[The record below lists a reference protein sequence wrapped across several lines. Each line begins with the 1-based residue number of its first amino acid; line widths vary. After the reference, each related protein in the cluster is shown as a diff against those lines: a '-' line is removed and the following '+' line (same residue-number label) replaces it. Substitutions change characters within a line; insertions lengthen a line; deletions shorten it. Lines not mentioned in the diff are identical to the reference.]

1 MRALLLLQLPQLLP
15 GCRLRPLDR
24 SRLRPFL
31 LLLALGC
38 CTTTRAQTTTTG
50 WSDRFT
56 AFWNVPSE
64 RCHGRYDVAMPLR
77 EYHIVHN
84 AGFRFRGDQVVL
96 FYEYQSGLFPYFEG
110 YNASRPVNGGLPQKV
125 DISAHLSI
133 LEDQILT
140 HIPDE
145 NFNGPAVLDV
155 EEWRPMY
162 HLNWGRK
169 SVYKLESVRLVR
181 DRYPSISEK
190 SARIVAEEE
199 FNRAAKKLLTLSL
212 QLARR
217 LRPNAKWSMYGFPYC
232 NYDAGARGELRC
244 SANYAKHNDRLR
256 WLTAEFT
263 ALSPSIYLDASANNT
278 AANYR
283 YIYAVLSEARRIAEE
298 SSPPPPVIP
307 YTKFEYNPYEH
318 EVEKHIYY
326 SKRDLCNSLKLSSD
340 LGAAGVLVWST
351 DRTMT
356 RERCHTIRANVA
368 HSFGPAADLVRR
380 RANRCALEQCSGNGR
395 CILKRPAEMCTF
407 RMPQEDYECACD
419 ASYYGA
425 ACERMHH
432 LVDAETSTAQDSGSG
447 SGSGSGTGTTEEP
460 EGSSVAFVQ
469 AKGDYEEQDEDPLAG
484 KEAALHAGVVPPVPA
499 LAPSLW
505 ANRIDTSTVP
515 LPTAAPNRDA
525 TGDASPSPL
534 PTPPTHFNI
543 NDNAQDA
550 PPGIELFT
558 RIL

>member
-1 MRALLLLQLPQLLP
+1 MRLLLLPPLP
-15 GCRLRPLDR
+15 
-24 SRLRPFL
+24 L
-31 LLLALGC
+31 LLVALL
-38 CTTTRAQTTTTG
+38 TMAEAAAV

-64 RCHGRYDVAMPLR
+64 RCHGRFDVAMPLR

-96 FYEYQSGLFPYFEG
+96 FYEYQSGLFPYYEG

-133 LEDQILT
+133 LEEQILT

-155 EEWRPMY
+155 EEWRPMF

-169 SVYKLESVRLVR
+169 SVYKQESVRLVR
-181 DRYPSISEK
+181 ERYPSISEK

-232 NYDAGARGELRC
+232 NYDAGTKGELRC
-244 SANYAKHNDRLR
+244 SDNYIKHNDRLR
-256 WLTAEFT
+256 WLMDEFT
-263 ALSPSIYLDASANNT
+263 ALSPSIYLDTSANNT

-283 YIYAVLSEARRIAEE
+283 YIYAVLSEARRIAEG
-298 SSPPPPVIP
+298 SAPPTPIVP

-356 RERCHTIRANVA
+356 RERCHTIRVNVA

-395 CILKRPAEMCTF
+395 CILKRPSEVCTF
-407 RMPQEDYECACD
+407 RMPAADYECACD
-419 ASYYGA
+419 AGYFGA
-425 ACERMHH
+425 RCERMHH
-432 LVDAETSTAQDSGSG
+432 VVDAEA
-447 SGSGSGTGTTEEP
+447 
-460 EGSSVAFVQ
+460 GSSSVPNAGSSTVEPGLLVVDEAVPGAFIQ
-469 AKGDYEEQDEDPLAG
+469 GGEEEEQEEDPLASR
-484 KEAALHAGVVPPVPA
+484 EAALHAGVVPPVPE
-499 LAPSLW
+499 LSPSLF
-505 ANRIDTSTVP
+505 ANRVDASTIPSMGATVP
-515 LPTAAPNRDA
+515 PPEAP
-525 TGDASPSPL
+525 
-534 PTPPTHFNI
+534 PTPPTPLVPAPTHFNV
-543 NDNAQDA
+543 NDNNHEDV
-550 PPGIELFT
+550 PPGLELFT